1 MKPNT
6 PGFVGERL
14 TQARRALGLNGIGL
28 AGLLGVSATTVS
40 QYEKNKQSPRPEVM
54 DKICDKL
61 NLSRSFFLRPIADR
75 GPRKI
80 LYRSLNAATKS
91 ARDRAEVRFEWA
103 REIAEY
109 LGEKFDF
116 PKLNL
121 PKIDLPGDFRSFT
134 SEMIEDAA
142 MACRQLWN
150 FDVRPIPDVVLA
162 LESNG
167 IIVIR
172 GDLGAETLDAFS
184 EYLPNDHA
192 YIFLGSDK
200 GLCARSRFDAAHE
213 LGHLILHRNVNPKEF
228 GQPKDFKILESQAH
242 RFAASFLLPASS
254 FVKSL
259 WAPTLDAFR
268 VQKETWNVSIK
279 GMIVRTRQLRL
290 LNDQQYQRM
299 MINYG
304 RRFREGEP
312 GDEKELEQ
320 PRLLSRCFEV
330 LVAERIR
337 TKAQLLS
344 ELALPPNDI
353 EELAGLPR
361 GFFSGFLGEI
371 IQLPVLKKQPS
382 QQNDAEKTIS
392 ADIISIRATS

>member
-1 MKPNT
+1 MKPTT

-14 TQARRALGLNGIGL
+14 TQARKAIGLNGIGL
-28 AGLLGVSATTVS
+28 AGLIGVSTTTIS

-61 NLSRSFFLRPIADR
+61 NLPRSFFLRPITDR
-75 GPRKI
+75 GARKI
-80 LYRSLNAATKS
+80 HYRSLSAATKA
-91 ARDRAEVRFEWA
+91 ARDRAEVRFEWS
-103 REIAEY
+103 REIVEY
-109 LGEKFDF
+109 LADKFDF

-121 PKIDLPGDFRSFT
+121 PKIEIPSDFRT
-134 SEMIEDAA
+134 LKSEFIEQAA
-142 MACRQLWN
+142 MTCRTLWG

-167 IIVIR
+167 IFVIR
-172 GDLGAETLDAFS
+172 GALGAETLDAFS
-184 EYLPNDHA
+184 EHLANDFA
-192 YIFLGSDK
+192 YVFLGSDK

-213 LGHLILHRNVNPKEF
+213 LGHLILHANVDTKDFRNP
-228 GQPKDFKILESQAH
+228 QDFKILESQAH

-254 FVKSL
+254 FLKTL

-279 GMIVRTRQLRL
+279 GMIVRARQLRL

-299 MINYG
+299 MINYT

-320 PRLLSRCFEV
+320 PRLLRRCFEA
-330 LVAERIR
+330 LVDGRIR

-344 ELALPPNDI
+344 EISLPANDI
-353 EELAGLPR
+353 EELAGLNR
-361 GFFSGFLGEI
+361 GYFSGFLGEV
-371 IQLPVLKKQPS
+371 IQMPVMKKQAP
-382 QQNDAEKTIS
+382 QKDGETPTTS
-392 ADIISIRATS
+392 AQVISIRSNS